1 MCRADQRARRF
12 FSEHCVCGQRRMFV
26 SVPIDNSARRDSKG
40 CPSERSHKELP
51 RIHGP
56 TFPYTFKQR
65 RTKRTKPEP
74 EHVGLGKREL
84 GKVPPLL
91 ARPTTSR
98 SGAPGATLS
107 LHARPPRPGYPKVPI
122 STTGRVRLV
131 QIVSSRTAKQFDHSS
146 HGVPTQESSIFSLG
160 LTPKCD
166 PATPRGSS
174 LRV

>member
-1 MCRADQRARRF
+1 MTTGRINQIATSTDRMSSLKLSQPVATGMQDPPDTNHKRCAARTNVPGA
-12 FSEHCVCGQRRMFV
+12 FSVSIVCVWTKMFV

-107 LHARPPRPGYPKVPI
+107 LHARPPRPGNSKSAYLDD
-122 STTGRVRLV
+122 R
-131 QIVSSRTAKQFDHSS
+131 SR
-146 HGVPTQESSIFSLG
+146 
-160 LTPKCD
+160 
-166 PATPRGSS
+166 ATCADSFQPNY
-174 LRV
+174 

>member
-1 MCRADQRARRF
+1 MLLPPTGKFRISQPVATSMQDPPDTSHKICAARTNVPGAFSVSMCVWTEDEC
-12 FSEHCVCGQRRMFV
+12 S
-26 SVPIDNSARRDSKG
+26 SPPPDNSARRDSKG

-56 TFPYTFKQR
+56 TFPYTFKLR

-107 LHARPPRPGYPKVPI
+107 LHARPPRPGNSKSAYLDD
-122 STTGRVRLV
+122 R
-131 QIVSSRTAKQFDHSS
+131 SR
-146 HGVPTQESSIFSLG
+146 
-160 LTPKCD
+160 
-166 PATPRGSS
+166 ATCADSFQPNC
-174 LRV
+174 

>member
-1 MCRADQRARRF
+1 
-12 FSEHCVCGQRRMFV
+12 MFV
-26 SVPIDNSARRDSKG
+26 SVHIDNSARRDSKG

-131 QIVSSRTAKQFDHSS
+131 QIVSSRTVTFDHSS

-166 PATPRGSS
+166 PATPRGS
-174 LRV
+174 